1 MKNRLNL
8 IGMVAFLA
16 GITIFA
22 VSFFKKPP
30 EEQKDLSKNTNF
42 KSQETKASTT
52 QIHRAETS
60 EPLTLAEEE
69 IPSEDPPGYYYEL
82 ESRPF
87 EVTQSTGNFEWTAA
101 DGKSPEVMRILATNP
116 SNLGQ
121 LTDQNEWTDK
131 RQLVYLTENFKRQA
145 DKVFEGK
152 VKSIAIPGFDG
163 EELEVS
169 VNTVGSVE
177 SGETFFFEGTLKD
190 NPNVYVDAARTDG
203 IWAIS
208 YTKPGDKFLYDYI
221 SRQDGELIIN
231 RLDAD
236 AQALAIHD
244 HHHDHNDPNCSLCSP
259 FHTDEVGSIGN

>member
-8 IGMVAFLA
+8 IGMVAFLT

-22 VSFFKKPP
+22 VSFFKTSP
-30 EEQKDLSKNTNF
+30 EVQKNLSKDTSS
-42 KSQETKASTT
+42 KSQETKTSTT
-52 QIHRAETS
+52 QIHRTETS

-116 SNLGQ
+116 ANLGQ

-145 DKVFEGK
+145 DKVFQGK
-152 VKSIAIPGFDG
+152 AKSITIPGFDG

-169 VNTVGSVE
+169 VNMLDFVE
-177 SGETFFFEGTLKD
+177 NGEASSFEGTLKD
-190 NPNVYVDAARTDG
+190 YPDVYVDAARIDG

-208 YTKPGDKFLYDYI
+208 YSNPGDKFLYDYI
-221 SRQDGELIIN
+221 SRQDGELIMN

-236 AQALAIHD
+236 AQALATHG